1 MTKKEFETKK
11 NSLLAEAKNLL
22 KDGKVED
29 ANKKLADAEAL
40 KDQYDQ
46 EAKVAAN
53 ISAMEAPVN
62 MDQAPAQVVPVQAQ
76 TGNVVDEH
84 DDATNSLEYRK
95 AFMNFVLNGG
105 KAPVNYG
112 ATVTGTTE
120 GSAVIPQVVVD
131 RIVEKLQASGMIL
144 PLITQTSY
152 KGGVAIPVS
161 LVKPQAE
168 WVSEGADAS
177 AYDASTNPTGGAR
190 RLSVASANMI
200 TFSYYKLK
208 VKVAITLEMD
218 VMAMSAF
225 ETMIVNNISEAI
237 TRALENAIINGSGSG
252 QPTGILA
259 ETEASG
265 QVINVTGDITDVT
278 YANLV
283 AAEGALPL
291 AYENNAVWCMSKK
304 MFMAFVG
311 MVDSD
316 GQPIARVNYGINGQ
330 PERTLLGRKVVLC
343 EYVGSTAAA
352 SSASAGN
359 VTAFLFNFKDYI
371 MNTNLGMTVK
381 TYEDN
386 DTDDQVTKA
395 VMLVDGKVVDKNSLV
410 TIRVKAAAANG

>member
-1 MTKKEFETKK
+1 MNEKEFKAKYNE
-11 NSLLAEAKNLL
+11 LLAEAKNLL
-22 KDGKVED
+22 ASNKGED
-29 ANKKLADAEAL
+29 AKVKMAEAQAL
-40 KDQYDQ
+40 KDQFDAD
-46 EAKVAAN
+46 AKTAAN
-53 ISAMEAPVN
+53 IKVMEGAVN

-76 TGNVVDEH
+76 VGNVSDLDDEP
-84 DDATNSLEYRK
+84 TNSIEYRK
-95 AFMNFVLNGG
+95 AFMNYVLNGG

-131 RIVEKLQASGMIL
+131 RIVEKLQSSGMIL
-144 PLITQTSY
+144 PLVTQTSY

-168 WVSEGADAS
+168 WIAEGTDVTV
-177 AYDASTNPTGGAR
+177 YDASTNPTGGAR
-190 RLSVASANMI
+190 KLSVAKANMI

-225 ETMIVNNISEAI
+225 ETMITNNIAEAI
-237 TRALENAIINGSGSG
+237 IRALESAIINGSGSG
-252 QPTGILA
+252 QPKGILA
-259 ETEASG
+259 ETEETG
-265 QVINVTGDITDVT
+265 QVINVSGDIDDIT
-278 YANLV
+278 YGDLID
-283 AAEGALPL
+283 AEAALPL
-291 AYENNAVWCMSKK
+291 AYENDAVWCMSKK
-304 MFMAFVG
+304 QFMAIVG
-311 MVDSD
+311 MVDD
-316 GQPIARVNYGINGQ
+316 NGQPIARVNYGIDGK
-330 PERTLLGRKVVLC
+330 PERTILGRKVVLC
-343 EYVGSTAAA
+343 EYVTSTPAAYSAA
-352 SSASAGN
+352 SGN

-410 TIRVKAAAANG
+410 TIRVKNANA